1 MLFVQTMVTKYYFLL
16 ILSAIASQ
24 TAFGQQRKLLNQPKY
39 DTRPIH
45 FGFSL
50 GISYYDFRPI
60 PKVDLPSVPGFYDV
74 TTKVSPGYNIAI
86 ISNLRLNNYMDLRFM
101 PTFSAAV
108 RYISFDYID
117 PYLNE
122 RRIKTHEVESSFIL
136 APFELKFKSERI
148 NNHRWYVLGGITY
161 ANDLASKEKV
171 EDDTLFKIRRQ
182 NVWWDAGVG
191 IDIYFEYFKFSPQ
204 IKASFGIND
213 LLVQDGSVPVS
224 GLESLKSRCIL
235 INFTFE

>member
-1 MLFVQTMVTKYYFLL
+1 MVTRFYL
-16 ILSAIASQ
+16 ILFALFLA
-24 TAFGQQRKLLNQPKY
+24 THVVFGQNKKLLNQPKY

-50 GISYYDFRPI
+50 GISYYDFRVE
-60 PKVDLPSVPGFYDV
+60 PKPDLPTIPGFFDV
-74 TTKVSPGYNIAI
+74 TTTVSPGYNIAI

-136 APFELKFKSERI
+136 APFELKLKSERI

-182 NVWWDAGVG
+182 NVLWDVGVG

-224 GLESLKSRCIL
+224 GLESLTSRCIL